1 VARVIRSPRAKRDIV
16 EVIAHT
22 KERWG
27 KAQARAYG
35 QLIEDALAVI
45 ATDAQCGKSR
55 NAARPDILALHIHQ
69 PGRPARHLL
78 FYRIGATGTVEVLR
92 FLYDVMDFDRH
103 LPWPPRSPLSLLVE
117 WILMVVAV
125 VELCALD
132 RATELVALFLHRRH
146 VIERDVHLGAARVD
160 LRRAAPQFA
169 DGWSL
174 RLAYSLSA

>member
-55 NAARPDILALHIHQ
+55 NAARPDILALHIRQ
-69 PGRPARHLL
+69 RGDPLDT
-78 FYRIGATGTVEVLR
+78 FCSIGLAPR
-92 FLYDVMDFDRH
+92 A
-103 LPWPPRSPLSLLVE
+103 PWR
-117 WILMVVAV
+117 
-125 VELCALD
+125 
-132 RATELVALFLHRRH
+132 
-146 VIERDVHLGAARVD
+146 
-160 LRRAAPQFA
+160 
-169 DGWSL
+169 
-174 RLAYSLSA
+174 YSASCTT